1 MDIRVFGY
9 KAVRKCWRK
18 VAAIAWRVR
27 TMIAFAGNGVKHGRY
42 RTNGVPYVSVARGGR
57 MVIGDNFKMNNG
69 IAGNPIG
76 CYERCTFVV
85 GRGST
90 LTIGDNVGISQS
102 ALVAHA
108 DITIERNVKIGGGNS
123 VYTTDFHSLDP
134 VIRASA
140 EDTAHRACAPVTIRE
155 GAFIGAR
162 SIILKGVT
170 IGRNSIIGA
179 GSVVTKSIPDN
190 CIAAGNPC
198 RVIRTINDRING

>member
-18 VAAIAWRVR
+18 VAAIAWRTR

-108 DITIERNVKIGGGNS
+108 DITIERNVKIGG
-123 VYTTDFHSLDP
+123 
-134 VIRASA
+134 VIP
-140 EDTAHRACAPVTIRE
+140 C
-155 GAFIGAR
+155 
-162 SIILKGVT
+162 
-170 IGRNSIIGA
+170 
-179 GSVVTKSIPDN
+179 IPQ
-190 CIAAGNPC
+190 IFTPS
-198 RVIRTINDRING
+198 TQ